1 MGKQLDSLVYGHA
14 WNLTKVSGR
23 LISQKVTE
31 KESILFSYK
40 IIVFICM
47 HLNGCIS
54 STHHKDGKN
63 KKYNFATEHFYEETK
78 NGEIYKC

>member
-1 MGKQLDSLVYGHA
+1 MVYLKA
-14 WNLTKVSGR
+14 S
-23 LISQKVTE
+23 E
-31 KESILFSYK
+31 D
-40 IIVFICM
+40 
-47 HLNGCIS
+47 CIS